1 MAERSGVPAAFAAA
15 LAFSTTA
22 DTLANKADIGAQ
34 AATTAPVLHHISAS
48 AFDTVTLSG
57 DEGGFGLDKLTV
69 EASAAVPAAA
79 LPLATARPSP
89 PGRRAAPRAHPRR
102 GAPPRR

>member
-34 AATTAPVLHHISAS
+34 AATTAPVLHHISVS

-57 DEGGFGLDKLTV
+57 DGGFGLDKLTV